1 MTDEQ
6 KTPDVDTSQLESQ
19 LTVQDILDT
28 PEGDIPSEVV
38 AEGPYHTILEVWST
52 IVGAAPSE
60 AEKRITPQWATRMA
74 AKHTGITVQD
84 AGLLQDYYFGYILDL
99 AKILQFEIEQDDEC
113 LNMASAQEDVE
124 HNSLHYKNI
133 LITWQKQFLQ
143 WEIEWTYSDADAAI
157 QVAAL
162 SEVHSM
168 FFSPEGV
175 TGLLDQINFEFTD
188 TDRDLLQQELQE
200 ILDQAEKVTSE

>member
-1 MTDEQ
+1 MTDETT
-6 KTPDVDTSQLESQ
+6 TPDIDTTQLEGQ

-28 PEGDIPSEVV
+28 PEGDVPLEAV
-38 AEGPYHTILEVWST
+38 AEGPYHSILEIWSA
-52 IVGAAPSE
+52 IVSGAPSE

-74 AKHTGITVQD
+74 AKHTGVRVQD
-84 AGLLQDYYFGYILDL
+84 AGLLQDYYFGHIMDL
-99 AKILQFEIEQDDEC
+99 AKILQFEIETDDEC
-113 LNMASAQEDVE
+113 LNVTSATEDVE
-124 HNSLHYKNI
+124 HNSFHYKNV

-143 WEIEWTYSDADAAI
+143 WELEWDYTAEDAAI

-175 TGLLDQINFEFTD
+175 TGLLDQINFQFTD
-188 TDRDLLQQELQE
+188 ADRETLQGELQAL
-200 ILDQAEKVTSE
+200 LDEAEKVTSE